1 MENVGYQEMK
11 NMGYHGIEVSME
23 YYRVGAAL
31 WGNERWSA
39 VRYTGTSCVIVRLPA
54 TQAPWT
60 GPNPSPTLLASSHEG
75 APGQQCHGGPHRLQ
89 HPTGTQVCE
98 WEWGSLGTQILTLHG
113 DMGDTGW
120 VCLNWLLGLCS
131 EPSLCSSS
139 WCPKPSLFTQVVPW
153 PKAWWTSDAMW
164 VMGDGLL

>member
-1 MENVGYQEMK
+1 MK

-54 TQAPWT
+54 TQVPWT
-60 GPNPSPTLLASSHEG
+60 GPNPSPTLLAPSHEG
-75 APGQQCHGGPHRLQ
+75 APGQQCHGGPHRPQ

-120 VCLNWLLGLCS
+120 VCLNSGYWGCAPSPPSAPLHGATSPVHPSCS
-131 EPSLCSSS
+131 LAKSLVD
-139 WCPKPSLFTQVVPW
+139 Q
-153 PKAWWTSDAMW
+153 
-164 VMGDGLL
+164 

>member
-75 APGQQCHGGPHRLQ
+75 APGQQCHGGPHRPQ

-120 VCLNWLLGLCS
+120 VCLNSGYWGCAPSPPSAPLHGATSPVHPSCS
-131 EPSLCSSS
+131 LAKSLVD
-139 WCPKPSLFTQVVPW
+139 Q
-153 PKAWWTSDAMW
+153 
-164 VMGDGLL
+164 